1 MNTIARTGIKA
12 EYIAPERV
20 PAFSRRW
27 QRAMSALNTADD
39 QRHLVNATAQDAA
52 ERRAAFAAK
61 LIELDT
67 GRHHTNVAR
76 LTARQPAHDLPMDY
90 AEPSSGSIVT
100 NGPNTT
106 PTAHSMFAVG
116 PEVAA

>member
-1 MNTIARTGIKA
+1 MNSITRTGIKA

-20 PAFSRRW
+20 PAFSRHW

-39 QRHLVNATAQDAA
+39 QRHLVDATSQDAA
-52 ERRAAFAAK
+52 ERHAAFAAK
-61 LIELDT
+61 LIELDR
-67 GRHHTNVAR
+67 GRHHTRVAR
-76 LTARQPAHDLPMDY
+76 LTARRPERFAPMDD

-100 NGPNTT
+100 NGPNPT

-116 PEVAA
+116 LEVAA